1 MLSLP
6 RLRLLR
12 EVHRTG
18 SLTAAAR
25 TLNYTPSAVSQQLK
39 LLERETGTTLLEPV
53 GRGVRLSPAA
63 QGLVGHTERILA
75 TLEEAEAE
83 LAAAQDAVRGTLR
96 VAAFQSAMLTVA
108 PTVLDALARDHPD
121 LHVTITQREVEDAF
135 EGLLAHDFDLIIS
148 EEYLGLPDPL
158 REGVDRVELLRDP
171 LHLALPLD
179 GPWSARPRCLSDLAE
194 APWALDPADTPT
206 GAWARAVC
214 RQAGFEP
221 RVRVDT
227 LNPLLQVDLVRSGH
241 AVAFVPAL
249 LGLRHLH
256 GVRTVA
262 LAGASY
268 RLLSIQVRS
277 GRTRHPAVIACRA
290 AFVEAVAHLSV
301 DTPEWTLG

>member
-1 MLSLP
+1 M
-6 RLRLLR
+6 
-12 EVHRTG
+12 HRTG

-25 TLNYTPSAVSQQLK
+25 TLNYTPSAVSQQLN

-227 LNPLLQVDLVRSGH
+227 LNPLLQVDFVRSGH
-241 AVAFVPAL
+241 ALAFLPAL
-249 LGLRHLH
+249 LGPRHRN
-256 GVRTVA
+256 GVRSVG
-262 LAGASY
+262 LVGAPY
-268 RLLSIQVRS
+268 RLLTIQVRS
-277 GRTRHPAVIACRA
+277 GRTRHPAVAACRA
-290 AFVEAVAHLSV
+290 AFVEAVAHMSV
-301 DTPEWTLG
+301 DTPQWTLG

>member
-25 TLNYTPSAVSQQLK
+25 ALNYTPSAVSQQLK
-39 LLERETGTTLLEPV
+39 LLERETGTPLLEPV
-53 GRGVRLSPAA
+53 GRGVRLTPAA
-63 QGLVGHTERILA
+63 EGLVGHTERILA
-75 TLEEAEAE
+75 HLEEAEAD
-83 LAAAQDAVRGTLR
+83 LAATHHEVRGTLH

-108 PTVLDALARDHPD
+108 PTVLDALEREHPD
-121 LHVTITQREVEDAF
+121 LEVTITQREVEAAF
-135 EGLLAHDFDLIIS
+135 EGLLAHEFDLIIS
-148 EEYLGLPDPL
+148 EEYLGRPDPF

-171 LHLALPLD
+171 LHLALPLE
-179 GPWSARPRCLSDLAE
+179 GPWATRPRHLSDLAE

-227 LNPLLQVDLVRSGH
+227 LNPLLQVDFVRSGH

-249 LGLRHLH
+249 LGTRHLNA
-256 GVRTVA
+256 VRSVE
-262 LAGASY
+262 LAGAPY

-277 GRTRHPAVIACRA
+277 GRTRHPAVVACRA
-290 AFVEAVAHLSV
+290 AIVEAVAQMSV
-301 DTPEWTLG
+301 DTPQWTL

>member
-1 MLSLP
+1 M
-6 RLRLLR
+6 
-12 EVHRTG
+12 HRTG

-171 LHLALPLD
+171 LHLALPLE
-179 GPWSARPRCLSDLAE
+179 GPWSARPRSLSDLAE

-227 LNPLLQVDLVRSGH
+227 LNPLLQVDFVRSGH

-249 LGLRHLH
+249 LGPRHLN
-256 GVRTVA
+256 GVRSVG
-262 LAGASY
+262 LAGAPY

>member
-25 TLNYTPSAVSQQLK
+25 SLNYTPSAVSQQLK
-39 LLERETGTTLLEPV
+39 LLERETGTSLLEPV
-53 GRGVRLSPAA
+53 GRGVRLTPAA
-63 QGLVGHTERILA
+63 QGLVGHTEQILA
-75 TLEEAEAE
+75 HLEEAEAD
-83 LAAAQDAVRGTLR
+83 LAAAHNEVRGNLH

-121 LHVTITQREVEDAF
+121 LDVTITQREVEDAF
-135 EGLLAHDFDLIIS
+135 EGLLAHEFDLIIS
-148 EEYLGLPDPL
+148 EEYLGRPDPL
-158 REGVDRVELLRDP
+158 REGVDRLELLRDP
-171 LHLALPLD
+171 LHLALPLE
-179 GPWSARPRCLSDLAE
+179 GPWSARPRRLSELAE
-194 APWALDPADTPT
+194 APWALDPVDTST

-227 LNPLLQVDLVRSGH
+227 LNPLLQVDFVRSGH
-241 AVAFVPAL
+241 ALAFVPAL
-249 LGLRHLH
+249 LGLRHLN
-256 GVRTVA
+256 GVRSVG
-262 LAGASY
+262 LVGAPY

-277 GRTRHPAVIACRA
+277 GRTRHPAVVACRA
-290 AFVEAVAHLSV
+290 AFVEAVAHMSV
-301 DTPEWTLG
+301 DKPEWTLG

>member
-39 LLERETGTTLLEPV
+39 LLERETGTSLLEPV
-53 GRGVRLSPAA
+53 GRGVRLTPAA

-83 LAAAQDAVRGTLR
+83 LAAAQHEVRGPLH

-108 PTVLDALARDHPD
+108 PTVLDTLARDHPD
-121 LHVTITQREVEDAF
+121 LEATISQREVEAAF
-135 EGLLAHDFDLIIS
+135 EGLLAHEFDLIIS
-148 EEYLGLPDPL
+148 EEYPGRPDPL
-158 REGVDRVELLRDP
+158 REGVDRLELLRDP
-171 LHLALPLD
+171 LHLALPPD
-179 GPWSARPRCLSDLAE
+179 GPWSARPRALSDLAE
-194 APWALDPADTPT
+194 APWALDPADTST

-227 LNPLLQVDLVRSGH
+227 LNPLLQVDFVRSGH

-249 LGLRHLH
+249 LGPRHLG
-256 GVRTVA
+256 GVRAVG
-262 LAGASY
+262 LVGAPY

-277 GRTRHPAVIACRA
+277 GRTGHPAVVACRA

>member
-25 TLNYTPSAVSQQLK
+25 ALNYTPSAVSQQLK
-39 LLERETGTTLLEPV
+39 LLERETGTPLLEPV
-53 GRGVRLSPAA
+53 GRGVRLTPAA
-63 QGLVGHTERILA
+63 HGLVSHTERILA

-83 LAAAQDAVRGTLR
+83 LAAAHHEVRGTLH

-135 EGLLAHDFDLIIS
+135 EGLLAHEFDLIIS
-148 EEYLGLPDPL
+148 EEYPGLPDPL

-171 LHLALPLD
+171 LHLALSLD

-194 APWALDPADTPT
+194 APWALDPIDTST

-221 RVRVDT
+221 QVRVDT

-262 LAGASY
+262 LAGAPY

-290 AFVEAVAHLSV
+290 AIVEAVTHLSA
-301 DTPEWTLG
+301 DKPEWTLN

>member
-1 MLSLP
+1 M
-6 RLRLLR
+6 
-12 EVHRTG
+12 HRTG

-227 LNPLLQVDLVRSGH
+227 LNPLLQVDFVRSGH
-241 AVAFVPAL
+241 ALAFLPAL
-249 LGLRHLH
+249 LGPRHRN
-256 GVRTVA
+256 GVRSVG
-262 LAGASY
+262 LVGAPY
-268 RLLSIQVRS
+268 RLLTIQVRS
-277 GRTRHPAVIACRA
+277 GRTRYPAVAACRA
-290 AFVEAVAHLSV
+290 AFVEAVAHMSV
-301 DTPEWTLG
+301 DTPQWTLG

>member
-1 MLSLP
+1 MSLP

-39 LLERETGTTLLEPV
+39 LLERETGATLLEAV
-53 GRGVRLSPAA
+53 GRGVRLTPAA

-135 EGLLAHDFDLIIS
+135 AGLLAHEFDLIIS
-148 EEYLGLPDPL
+148 EEYLGRPDPL

-171 LHLALPLD
+171 LHLALPLK
-179 GPWSARPRCLSDLAE
+179 GPWSARPRSLSDLGQ

-221 RVRVDT
+221 QVRIDT
-227 LNPLLQVDLVRSGH
+227 LNPLLQVDFVRSGH

-249 LGLRHLH
+249 LGTRHLNS
-256 GVRTVA
+256 VRSVG
-262 LAGASY
+262 LAGAPY

-277 GRTRHPAVIACRA
+277 GRTRHPAVVACRTA
-290 AFVEAVAHLSV
+290 IVEAVAHMSA
-301 DTPEWTLG
+301 DTPEWTLH

>member
-53 GRGVRLSPAA
+53 GRGVRLTPAA
-63 QGLVGHTERILA
+63 QGLVGHTERVLA

-83 LAAAQDAVRGTLR
+83 LAAAQHEVRGTLH
-96 VAAFQSAMLTVA
+96 VAAFQSAMLAVA
-108 PTVLDALARDHPD
+108 PTVLDALARNHPD
-121 LHVTITQREVEDAF
+121 LEVTISQREVEDAF
-135 EGLLAHDFDLIIS
+135 EGLLAHEFDLIIS
-148 EEYLGLPDPL
+148 EEYLGRPDPL

-171 LHLALPLD
+171 LHLVLPLD
-179 GPWSARPRCLSDLAE
+179 GPWSARPRRLSELAE
-194 APWALDPADTPT
+194 APWALDPADSAT
-206 GAWARAVC
+206 GAWGRAVC

-221 RVRVDT
+221 RVRLDT
-227 LNPLLQVDLVRSGH
+227 LNPLLQVDFVRSGH

-249 LGLRHLH
+249 LGRRHLD
-256 GVRTVA
+256 GVRSVG
-262 LAGASY
+262 LAGAPY

-277 GRTRHPAVIACRA
+277 GRTRHPAVVACRA
-290 AFVEAVAHLSV
+290 AFAEAVADLSANA
-301 DTPEWTLG
+301 PEWTLA

>member
-25 TLNYTPSAVSQQLK
+25 SLNYTPSAVSQQLK
-39 LLERETGTTLLEPV
+39 LLERETGTPLLEAV
-53 GRGVRLSPAA
+53 GRGVRLTPAA

-75 TLEEAEAE
+75 HLEEAEAE
-83 LAAAQDAVRGTLR
+83 LAATQDEVRGHLH

-135 EGLLAHDFDLIIS
+135 EGLLAHEFDLIIS

-171 LHLALPLD
+171 LHLALPLE
-179 GPWSARPRCLSDLAE
+179 GPWSARPRSLSDLAE

-227 LNPLLQVDLVRSGH
+227 LNPLLQVDFVRSGH

-249 LGLRHLH
+249 LGPRHLN
-256 GVRTVA
+256 GVRSVG
-262 LAGASY
+262 LAGAPY

>member
-1 MLSLP
+1 M
-6 RLRLLR
+6 
-12 EVHRTG
+12 HRTG

-227 LNPLLQVDLVRSGH
+227 LNPLLQVDFVRSGH
-241 AVAFVPAL
+241 ALAFLPAL
-249 LGLRHLH
+249 LGPRHRN
-256 GVRTVA
+256 GVRSVG
-262 LAGASY
+262 LVGAPY
-268 RLLSIQVRS
+268 RLLTIQVRS
-277 GRTRHPAVIACRA
+277 GRTRHPVVAACRA
-290 AFVEAVAHLSV
+290 AFVEAVAHMSV
-301 DTPEWTLG
+301 DTPQWTLG

>member
-39 LLERETGTTLLEPV
+39 LLERETGTALLESV
-53 GRGVRLSPAA
+53 GRGVRLTPAA
-63 QGLVGHTERILA
+63 QGLVGHAERILA
-75 TLEEAEAE
+75 HMEEAEAE
-83 LAAAQDAVRGTLR
+83 LAATHHEVSGPLH
-96 VAAFQSAMLTVA
+96 VAAFQSAMLTVG

-135 EGLLAHDFDLIIS
+135 EGLLTHEFDLIIS
-148 EEYLGLPDPL
+148 EEYLGRPDPL
-158 REGVDRVELLRDP
+158 REGVDRVELLRDS
-171 LHLALPLD
+171 LYLALPLE
-179 GPWSARPRCLSDLAE
+179 GPWAARPRHLSDLAE

-227 LNPLLQVDLVRSGH
+227 LNPLLQVDFVRSGH

-249 LGLRHLH
+249 LGPRHLE
-256 GVRTVA
+256 GVRSVG
-262 LAGASY
+262 LAGKPY

-277 GRTRHPAVIACRA
+277 GRTRHPAVVACRA
-290 AFVEAVAHLSV
+290 AFLEAVAHLGA
-301 DTPEWTLG
+301 DTPEWSLG

>member
-25 TLNYTPSAVSQQLK
+25 ALNYTPSAVSQQLK
-39 LLERETGTTLLEPV
+39 LLERETGTPLLEAV
-53 GRGVRLSPAA
+53 GRGVRLTPAA
-63 QGLVGHTERILA
+63 QGLAGHTERILA
-75 TLEEAEAE
+75 HLEEAEAE
-83 LAAAQDAVRGTLR
+83 LAAAHHEVRGHLH

-135 EGLLAHDFDLIIS
+135 EGLLAHEFDLIIS

-171 LHLALPLD
+171 LHLALPLE
-179 GPWSARPRCLSDLAE
+179 GPWSARPRSLSELSE

-214 RQAGFEP
+214 RQTGFEP

-227 LNPLLQVDLVRSGH
+227 LNPLLQVDFVRSGH

-249 LGLRHLH
+249 LGPRHLD
-256 GVRTVA
+256 GVRSVG
-262 LAGASY
+262 LVGAPY

-277 GRTRHPAVIACRA
+277 GRTRHPAVIACRSA
-290 AFVEAVAHLSV
+290 IVEAVAHMSV
-301 DTPEWTLG
+301 DTPDWTLG

>member
-1 MLSLP
+1 MLSLT

-12 EVHRTG
+12 EVDRTG

-25 TLNYTPSAVSQQLK
+25 ALNYTPSAVSQQLK
-39 LLERETGTTLLEPV
+39 LLERETGATLLESV
-53 GRGVRLSPAA
+53 GRGVRLTPAA

-75 TLEEAEAE
+75 HLEEAEAD
-83 LAAAQDAVRGTLR
+83 LAATQDEVRGTLHL
-96 VAAFQSAMLTVA
+96 AAFQSAMLTVA
-108 PTVLDALARDHPD
+108 PTVLDALAREHPD
-121 LHVTITQREVEDAF
+121 LLVTVTQREVEEAF
-135 EGLLAHDFDLIIS
+135 EGLLAHEFDLIIS
-148 EEYLGLPDPL
+148 EEYLGRPDPL

-171 LHLALPLD
+171 LHLALPLE
-179 GPWSARPRCLSDLAE
+179 GPWSARPGSLSDLAE

-227 LNPLLQVDLVRSGH
+227 LNPLLQVDFVRSGH

-249 LGLRHLH
+249 LGARHLN
-256 GVRTVA
+256 GVRSVG
-262 LAGASY
+262 LAGAPY

-277 GRTRHPAVIACRA
+277 GRTRHPAVVACRA
-290 AFVEAVAHLSV
+290 AIIEAVAQMSA
-301 DTPEWTLG
+301 DTPQWTLG